1 MRGLPLLDCNCEV
14 KLLKVK
20 ANYNGICKID
30 GAYYIVIAR

>member
-20 ANYNGICKID
+20 ANYNKRNSMNNKET
-30 GAYYIVIAR
+30 IVIAR

>member
-20 ANYNGICKID
+20 ANYNITPEEV
-30 GAYYIVIAR
+30 GALIL